1 MEWLMWSGL
10 ALLYIVLI
18 FTVCVITFR
27 KGHVVLGIL
36 GIFVPFLWVIGA
48 VLPPTE
54 GSTYESGRSRYSH

>member
-18 FTVCVITFR
+18 FTVCMMTFR

-36 GIFVPFLWVIGA
+36 GIFFPILWVIGA
-48 VLPPTE
+48 IIAPAE
-54 GSTYESGRSRYSH
+54 GSTYGQSRV